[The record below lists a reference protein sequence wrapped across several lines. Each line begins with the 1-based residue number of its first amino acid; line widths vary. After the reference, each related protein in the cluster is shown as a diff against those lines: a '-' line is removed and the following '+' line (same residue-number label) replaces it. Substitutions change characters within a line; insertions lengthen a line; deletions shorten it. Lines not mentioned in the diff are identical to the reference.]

1 MQESEILE
9 KVLVLRK
16 RAEMEKGELTQ
27 LAAEIEGIKEAARSM
42 EKAGIS
48 TPGAMAEM
56 ERAIKA
62 GQEQAARAAAA
73 LKEYENTKA
82 AALAIIAAINDP
94 LAAEVVRRRYIL
106 GHSWQ
111 EIQAATN
118 YGMTRLFTARRKALK
133 EME

>member
-9 KVLVLRK
+9 KVPVLRK

-27 LAAEIEGIKEAARSM
+27 LAREIEGIKETARSM

-48 TPGAMAEM
+48 TPGAMTEI
-56 ERAIKA
+56 ERAIRA

-73 LKEYENTKA
+73 LKEYEDTKA

-106 GHSWQ
+106 GQSWQ

>member
-9 KVLVLRK
+9 KVLALRK

-62 GQEQAARAAAA
+62 G
-73 LKEYENTKA
+73 
-82 AALAIIAAINDP
+82 
-94 LAAEVVRRRYIL
+94 
-106 GHSWQ
+106 
-111 EIQAATN
+111 
-118 YGMTRLFTARRKALK
+118 
-133 EME
+133 